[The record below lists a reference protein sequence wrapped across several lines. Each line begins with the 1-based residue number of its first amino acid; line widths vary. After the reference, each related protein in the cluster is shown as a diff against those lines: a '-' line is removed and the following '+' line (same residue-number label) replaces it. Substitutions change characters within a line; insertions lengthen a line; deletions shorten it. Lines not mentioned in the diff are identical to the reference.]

1 MELQEGYGTHEQEAL
16 ADTGPDI
23 SPTSALDAVTPP
35 PLPRVEPG
43 AAGACGPQ
51 AAPRPV
57 VRRQSW
63 RRPRPAPLLLLLL
76 LPSVVRPT
84 RLPARRRS
92 RPLLLPA
99 LHAST
104 PPLPSPSPSNQ
115 RAPILIAREA
125 PHGLGSKGV
134 RQQWDSKPHA
144 QPPLRLAPVLHP
156 PSACCYP
163 PHARLLLPRL
173 SSKAPGALP
182 RSAHA
187 WEALCVCVWCVRM
200 IRLGPVR
207 ARSAG
212 LSLFLVEQTGR
223 GHQSI
228 NQAGVERRARSSA
241 RQPQGVLLGSCA
253 PMHRINDEG
262 RR

>member
-1 MELQEGYGTHEQEAL
+1 MQEGYGTHEQEAL

-43 AAGACGPQ
+43 AGACGPQ

-76 LPSVVRPT
+76 LSSVVRPT

-156 PSACCYP
+156 LPPAATRRTLACSSHGCPPRRQAPSHDQRMRGRPCAYVC
-163 PHARLLLPRL
+163 
-173 SSKAPGALP
+173 GA
-182 RSAHA
+182 S
-187 WEALCVCVWCVRM
+187 E
-200 IRLGPVR
+200 
-207 ARSAG
+207 
-212 LSLFLVEQTGR
+212 
-223 GHQSI
+223 
-228 NQAGVERRARSSA
+228 
-241 RQPQGVLLGSCA
+241 
-253 PMHRINDEG
+253 
-262 RR
+262 